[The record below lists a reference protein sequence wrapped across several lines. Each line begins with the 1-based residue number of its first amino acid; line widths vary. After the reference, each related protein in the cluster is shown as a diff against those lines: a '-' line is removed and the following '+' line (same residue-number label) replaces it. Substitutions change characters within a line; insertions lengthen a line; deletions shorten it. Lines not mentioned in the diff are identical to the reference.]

1 MASGCAQELQL
12 LTNKQELE
20 TAVERWKAQAEA
32 KGVHLD
38 NPAGALCIPS
48 LSRLRH
54 SFQAKQGPASQQ
66 KAQAEAEG
74 MHLDNPAGALGSFCD
89 DKPKARMPSS
99 GGRRRPRR
107 RGRNSKIPSVL

>member
-1 MASGCAQELQL
+1 VASGCAQELQL

-38 NPAGALCIPS
+38 NPAGARCIPS
-48 LSRLRH
+48 LGRLRQ
-54 SFQAKQGPASQQ
+54 SSETKQGPPSQQ

-74 MHLDNPAGALGSFCD
+74 MHLDNPALFF
-89 DKPKARMPSS
+89 
-99 GGRRRPRR
+99 
-107 RGRNSKIPSVL
+107 L